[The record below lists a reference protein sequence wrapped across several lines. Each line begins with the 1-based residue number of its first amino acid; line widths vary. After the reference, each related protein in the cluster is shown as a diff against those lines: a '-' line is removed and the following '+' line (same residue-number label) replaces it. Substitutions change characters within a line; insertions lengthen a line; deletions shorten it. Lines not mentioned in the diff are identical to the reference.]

1 MNKTGEGV
9 TINEQNEAEKTNTIY
24 PLRNTNV
31 LIIVL
36 FLREWGVVLSQ
47 MEKGIWMPKNI
58 L

>member
-1 MNKTGEGV
+1 MNKTGKGV
-9 TINEQNEAEKTNTIY
+9 TINEQNEAENTNTIY

-36 FLREWGVVLSQ
+36 FLREWGVVL
-47 MEKGIWMPKNI
+47 

>member
-36 FLREWGVVLSQ
+36 FLREWGVVLS
-47 MEKGIWMPKNI
+47 
-58 L
+58 